1 MNKLLVSAIAGAAGL
16 TLLLGGAGT
25 FALWNSS
32 ATLPGG
38 TITAGTLLVTDN
50 APANG
55 VWRSGTT
62 VIALSNYRIVPGDT
76 LTYTKSVDITAIGDN
91 LVATLAVDPA
101 TIAPTISANT
111 ADVRLAAYLTKNAV
125 LAITG
130 DGITG
135 TSPNFTITPTAT
147 GVSARTPTGPDTRAS
162 PTNATAG
169 YENDAKLGSVNLGAL
184 AVTLLQAS

>member
-38 TITAGTLLVTDN
+38 TITAGTLLVSDS
-50 APANG
+50 APTSG
-55 VWRSGTT
+55 VWKSNTT
-62 VIALSNYRIVPGDT
+62 VITLSNYRIVPGDT
-76 LTYTKSVDITAIGDN
+76 LTYTKTVDITATGDN

-101 TIAPTISANT
+101 TIAPTSTANT
-111 ADVRLAAYLTKNAV
+111 ADVRLAAYITKNAV

-130 DGITG
+130 AGITG

-147 GVSARTPTGPDTRAS
+147 GVSARTATVTVTLVFPKNP
-162 PTNATAG
+162 TAG
-169 YENDAKLGSVNLGAL
+169 FENDAKLGSVNLGAL
-184 AVTLLQAS
+184 AVTLLQTP